1 MPQFYLE
8 FFAREGEPGRRIL
21 WVHDKEG
28 GEPRAQ
34 SPRDTAVESDYYSIA
49 TKAGKNVVIEES
61 LSKIETATAPILRR
75 LQEAGQALLETDIP
89 VLSEFLALLHV
100 RGPRMLEVTSEFL
113 IAEAY
118 HFFEHAAAN
127 PDLIRQFI
135 KEKGAEMAARGKPI
149 PNEEEFIAGL
159 RNAEDKFDIVVNRE
173 HAVLKALTA
182 CVVVTNILHQMNWCL
197 CWAPKDTF
205 FLTSDSP
212 LCVLAKPERGGLLFG
227 SGFDRDN
234 VQIVFPVSPKAAI
247 LIDRRH
253 RQRRMAVGE
262 SFVRESNLH
271 MAMYAQRFVISHIR
285 TRTTSSLVRWAAQT
299 RAFPKLDR
307 KVVMASLAA
316 RKDKNPS
323 KRRKPNS

>member
-1 MPQFYLE
+1 
-8 FFAREGEPGRRIL
+8 
-21 WVHDKEG
+21 VHDKEG
-28 GEPRAQ
+28 GDPRAQ
-34 SPRDTAVESDYYSIA
+34 SPRDTAVESDFYSIE
-49 TKAGKNVVIEES
+49 TKTGKNIVIEES
-61 LSKIETATAPILRR
+61 LSKIETVTAPILRR
-75 LQEAGQALLETDIP
+75 LQEVDQGLVQTDIP

-113 IAEAY
+113 TAEAY
-118 HFFEHAAAN
+118 HFAEHAAAN

-135 KEKGAEMAARGKPI
+135 KEKGAEMAASGKPI
-149 PNEEEFIAGL
+149 PNEEEFIASL

-173 HAVLKALTA
+173 YALLKALRA
-182 CVVVTNILHQMNWCL
+182 CVVITKILHQMNWCL

-212 LCVLAKPERGGLLFG
+212 LCVMAKTERGGLLFG

-234 VQIVFPVSPKAAI
+234 VQIVFPISPQAAI

-253 RQRRMAVGE
+253 SQRRMAV
-262 SFVRESNLH
+262 SDAFVRESNLH
-271 MAMYAQRFVISHIR
+271 MAMYAQRFVISHLK
-285 TRTTSSLVRWAAQT
+285 TRATSNLVRWAAQT

-316 RKDKNPS
+316 RKDRHPTKTS
-323 KRRKPNS
+323 